1 MTTVLAIDQGTTA
14 TKAVVIGADEEVLAH
29 AAERIATTALPG
41 GGMEQDPEEIWRS
54 IQSAAGKAIARAGNT
69 RGIDAVALAT
79 QGESVLAFD
88 PHSGTPLSPLI
99 TWQDRRADGICRR
112 LADHADELAA
122 ATGLRLSSY
131 FTAPKL
137 VWLRENVTRDGVIG
151 TIDTWLLHRLTGH
164 FATDTATAS
173 RSLLVDLASGTWNPR
188 LTDIF
193 GLADE
198 RLPRIV
204 ANDEIVGQT
213 REFGPPVPV
222 AGVILDQPAA
232 LLAQRRLKP
241 GQAKVT
247 YGTGAFLLANAGSPV
262 PEALVMAPGAT
273 PAPGAA
279 PTPAPGVGSGALT
292 CSTAWQIG
300 GQRTLCLDGQVF
312 SAASAISWL
321 SRIGVLRRAAD
332 LDTVCA
338 DSPGGV
344 VFVPSFDEPGGA
356 RITGLDLA
364 TGRGQ
369 LVSAAIHGIAAA
381 VAELYDQAG
390 LAEDVLSVDGG
401 LTNSTMLMQVQADL
415 LQVPVRAYPGAHA
428 TAQGAAV
435 LARIALDRTAVEEL
449 EAAPDRQATELIHPK
464 WSRDQATEYR
474 TRWRETAGRTDPGS
488 GRKIPPKT

>member
-54 IQSAAGKAIARAGNT
+54 IQSAAAKAIAKASS
-69 RGIDAVALAT
+69 GIDAVALAT

-122 ATGLRLSSY
+122 STGLRLSSY

-137 VWLRENVTRDGVIG
+137 VWLRENVTRHGVIG
-151 TIDTWLLHRLTGH
+151 TIDTWLLHRLTGQ

-173 RSLLVDLASGTWNPR
+173 RSLLVDLASGAWNPR

-193 GLADE
+193 GLSDE

-204 ANDEIVGQT
+204 ANDEIVGHT
-213 REFGPPVPV
+213 HEFGPPVPI

-247 YGTGAFLLANAGSPV
+247 YGTGAFLLANAGSLP
-262 PEALVMAPGAT
+262 PEAPSMAPGAAT
-273 PAPGAA
+273 TLVPGA
-279 PTPAPGVGSGALT
+279 GSGALT

-300 GQRTLCLDGQVF
+300 DERTLCLDGQVF

-332 LDTVCA
+332 LDAVCA
-338 DSPGGV
+338 DSPGGA

-369 LVSAAIHGIAAA
+369 LVSAAVHGIAAA
-381 VAELYDQAG
+381 VAELYDRAG

-401 LTNSTMLMQVQADL
+401 LTNSTMLLQAQADL

-449 EAAPDRQATELIHPK
+449 EAAPNRQTTKLIHPK
-464 WSRDQATEYR
+464 WTHDQATEYR
-474 TRWRETAGRTDPGS
+474 ARWRETAGRTDPGS
-488 GRKIPPKT
+488 GRKTPPKT

>member
-14 TKAVVIGADEEVLAH
+14 TKAVVISADEEVLAY
-29 AAERIATTALPG
+29 AAERIATKALPG

-54 IQSAAGKAIARAGNT
+54 IQSSATKAIAKAG
-69 RGIDAVALAT
+69 RRIDAVALAT

-88 PHSGTPLSPLI
+88 PHTGTPLSPLI

-112 LADHADELAA
+112 LANHADELAA
-122 ATGLRLSSY
+122 STGLRLSSY

-137 VWLRENVTRDGVIG
+137 VWLRENVTRHGVIG

-193 GLADE
+193 GLAAE

-204 ANDEIVGQT
+204 ANDEIVGHT
-213 REFGPPVPV
+213 REFGPPLPV

-247 YGTGAFLLANAGSPV
+247 YGTGAFLLANAGSRP
-262 PEALVMAPGAT
+262 PK
-273 PAPGAA
+273 A
-279 PTPAPGVGSGALT
+279 PTPTPAMDIAPSALT

-300 GQRTLCLDGQVF
+300 DQRTLCLDGQVF

-332 LDTVCA
+332 LDAVCA
-338 DSPGGV
+338 DSPGGAI
-344 VFVPSFDEPGGA
+344 FVPSFDEPGGA

-369 LVSAAIHGIAAA
+369 IVSAAVHGIAAA

-401 LTNSTMLMQVQADL
+401 LTNSTMLLQAQADL

-449 EAAPDRQATELIHPK
+449 EAVPNRQTTKLIHPK
-464 WSRDQATEYR
+464 WTRDQATEYR
-474 TRWRETAGRTDPGS
+474 TRWRETAGHTDPG
-488 GRKIPPKT
+488 RAR